1 MPSTWTAYSKRK
13 SVCQVMSLDSYSCI
27 RKDKNDGIITE
38 GEIIVRVRETTT
50 TVDFH
55 TACWLFVAI
64 AIMELTPYAPK
75 GKGRRKLPISDLQ
88 RKDRM
93 KLSSRYSAFQSRIN
107 AYSIRIMNDDS
118 NKDYL
123 TVSIQIMALKQD
135 KLWYEIQNVGGAPER
150 WRVPDG
156 EEKKRLLRTQPDEGS
171 PLDAGAA

>member
-13 SVCQVMSLDSYSCI
+13 SVCQGKELQSENMHGCYY
-27 RKDKNDGIITE
+27 DGADITE
-38 GEIIVRVRETTT
+38 GEIIVRVRETTV

-55 TACWLFVAI
+55 PKCWYKTAI

-75 GKGRRKLPISDLQ
+75 GKGRRKLPISDSQ
-88 RKDRM
+88 RVERM

-107 AYSIRIMNDDS
+107 AYSRRIMDEDS
-118 NKDYL
+118 NKDDL
-123 TVSIQIMALKQD
+123 SVSIQIMKLKQD

-156 EEKKRLLRTQPDEGS
+156 EEKKRLLREKSNEGS